1 MLQRYDHL
9 VIGGGIAGVTAAEAV
24 RQRDGRATICVLGAE
39 RHPLYSRVLLPHV
52 ADGRANASRA
62 VLKTPDALAA
72 KGIEFTTGVEVRAV
86 DARAKEVA
94 LADGTRVGY
103 GTLLVASGSVA
114 RRFGGPGAEHCMTF
128 RTLDDLAAFEAA
140 AASGTA
146 VVYGGGFNAIDLA
159 ASFAR
164 RGVRV
169 TAVIRGEGYLA
180 RVMDHASRDMIRT
193 SLASHGVDVRTRTD
207 LVAVEKNGSIFKAY
221 LSDKN
226 AIECGGV
233 ATSIGVDPNVGFLD
247 GSGIP
252 VNVGVLTDE
261 RLRAAPDVFA
271 AGDVAE
277 YLDVH
282 LGQRRI
288 AGNWQNAMFQGKIA
302 GANMVGETLTFDM
315 VTSYSIPCFELPVSV
330 VGATDVA
337 DGERV
342 VRHLPGVGVLQLIM
356 KRDRVVGATCVGPFS
371 ARAVVTKLIAD
382 HVPMSEAMKR
392 AVQDPSADLAGLIP

>member
-62 VLKTPDALAA
+62 VLKTSDSLAA
-72 KGIEFTTGVEVRAV
+72 KGIEFATGVEVRAV
-86 DARAKEVA
+86 DTRAKEVS
-94 LADGTRVGY
+94 LADGARVGY
-103 GTLLVASGSVA
+103 GTLLIASGSVA
-114 RRFGGPGAEHCMTF
+114 RRFGGPGGEHCMTF
-128 RTLDDLAAFEAA
+128 RTLDDLAPFEAA
-140 AASGTA
+140 ASSGSA

-169 TAVIRGEGYLA
+169 TAIIRGDGYLA
-180 RVMDHASRDMIRT
+180 RVMDQVSRDMIRA

-233 ATSIGVDPNVGFLD
+233 ATSIGVDPNVGFLE

-252 VNVGVLTDE
+252 THAGVLTDE
-261 RLRAAPDVFA
+261 RLLAASGVFA

-282 LGQRRI
+282 LGERRI

-302 GANMVGETLTFDM
+302 GANMAGESLAFDM

-330 VGATDVA
+330 VGATDVM

-342 VRHLPGVGVLQLIM
+342 VRHQSGVGVLQLIF
-356 KRDRVVGATCVGPFS
+356 KRDHVVGATCVGPFS
-371 ARAVVTKLIAD
+371 ARAAVTKLIAGE
-382 HVPMSEAMKR
+382 VPMNDVMKR
-392 AVQDPSADLAGLIP
+392 AASDPFSDLAALIP